1 MAGSGLLGKGA
12 TNMTQHHDATG
23 EPQAYVARAMTIE
36 RAWVAFRIE
45 RGDDPRSTPRWSYA
59 GTYDSE
65 AEALKAAGLPVELT
79 TEAMR

>member
-1 MAGSGLLGKGA
+1 
-12 TNMTQHHDATG
+12 MTQHHTPTG

-45 RGDDPRSTPRWSYA
+45 RGDAPGAAPHWSYA

-65 AEALKAAGLPVELT
+65 AAALRAAGLPVELT
-79 TEAMR
+79 VEEVR